1 MSARPIQ
8 VGLIGCGTVGAGV
21 AEILER
27 RAGPIAARVGAP
39 VKLRW
44 VCDRDLRRAKAL
56 GLDRRR
62 LTSNVED
69 VLRDPAV
76 DIVVELVGGYEPART
91 FILEALRRGKHVA
104 TANKAVLA
112 KYWTEIF
119 STAQKHHALV
129 YFEASVGAGI
139 PVIQGLNE
147 GLAANR
153 IQSILG
159 ILNGTTNYI
168 LSRMSRDGAEFGAAL
183 KAAQKAGFAEAD
195 PTFDVEGMDAVHKLA
210 ILGALAF
217 GAPLPLESI
226 AREGITGIEADDV
239 RYAQTEFGYVL
250 KLLGIARRP
259 DARPDRPGLSAP
271 DGGVVHVEAGVYPT
285 LIPRTHP
292 FANVQD
298 EYNAMLITGDAVG
311 DVMFYGKGAGQGTAA
326 SGVAGDIIYL
336 ARHVHHGTAGRVALV
351 VPDASVRV
359 KVISP
364 ELIEARQYLRFTTLD
379 RPGVLSRIAGIL
391 SRHGVSIAS
400 IVQKEPRSA
409 AGSRRPAQVQILMLT
424 HKALEG
430 RVRRA
435 LADIS
440 RLAVVKAPTRRL
452 RVEDGTG

>member
-21 AEILER
+21 AGILER
-27 RAGPIAARVGAP
+27 RAGPIVARVGAP
-39 VKLRW
+39 VRLRW

-168 LSRMSRDGAEFGAAL
+168 LSRMARDGAEFGAAL

-226 AREGITGIEADDV
+226 AREGITGIETTDV
-239 RYAQTEFGYVL
+239 LYAQTEFGYVL
-250 KLLGIARRP
+250 KLLGIARSRGAESSK
-259 DARPDRPGLSAP
+259 D
-271 DGGVVHVEAGVYPT
+271 GVVEVEAGVYPT

-298 EYNAMLITGDAVG
+298 EYNAMLITGDSVG

-336 ARHVHHGTAGRVALV
+336 ARHIHHGTAGRVALV
-351 VPDASVRV
+351 VPDASARV
-359 KVISP
+359 KVVP
-364 ELIEARQYLRFTTLD
+364 PDLIEARQYLRFTTLD

-391 SRHGVSIAS
+391 SRHGVSISS
-400 IVQKEPRSA
+400 IVQKEPRSVP
-409 AGSRRPAQVQILMLT
+409 GSRRPARVQILMLT

-440 RLAVVKAPTRRL
+440 RLAVVKAPTVRL
-452 RVEDGTG
+452 RVEDGTS